1 VVFRGGVPHAEL
13 PSVLRSL
20 DAVVCA
26 PWYEPFGIVPLE
38 AMACG
43 VPVIGAAVGGLL
55 DTVVDGVT
63 GLLVPPRD
71 PAAIAAA
78 VERLLASPD
87 LRRAM
92 GRRAR
97 DRVEASYTWESAALL
112 TEEAYAAAAR
122 APASPRRTA

>member
-1 VVFRGGVPHAEL
+1 
-13 PSVLRSL
+13 
-20 DAVVCA
+20 
-26 PWYEPFGIVPLE
+26 
-38 AMACG
+38 
-43 VPVIGAAVGGLL
+43 L

-92 GRRAR
+92 GRQAR
-97 DRVEASYTWESAALL
+97 DRVEAHYTWESAALL
-112 TEEAYAAAAR
+112 TEEAYATAYAAA
-122 APASPRRTA
+122 AHAPPLPGSPPDPPASTPTPTTTLEGNTR